1 MRREM
6 SLPSVTPRREIVTVS
21 AVTQLTIQQ
30 AYALAVRQHQA
41 GRISEAQ
48 SLLRQIVAHEPGHAD
63 AIQLLGVVS
72 HQVRRSAEG
81 LELIRRAI
89 ALNPRAPGY
98 HSTLGGVLIG
108 MGRYDE
114 AIAAFHT
121 ALALQPDHPEAQ
133 NNLGVALKRVGQLDE
148 SIAAYRRALEIRA
161 DYPEAMSNLAGA
173 IWRSGEIAEAI
184 RWYEQALQRRPNA
197 KVASNRLFV
206 LHFHPDWGP
215 HRLLEEHKKWEQTY
229 AHSVS
234 FSGPAHANDRTP
246 DRRLRIGYVSPHF
259 HEHVVGHWMLPLL
272 AHHRHDA
279 LEIVCYADV
288 LRADAMT
295 ECLRSHSDV
304 WRETTALSDER
315 LAQQVRQDRIDI
327 LVDLTMHMEGSRLLA
342 FARKPA
348 PVQVTYLAYPGT
360 TGLST
365 IDYRLTDPYLDPPGL
380 DECCYSERLFRLPR
394 TWCCYVPRAQTPEV
408 RPLPAATLGRI
419 TFGCLNNF
427 GKITPDTLRAW
438 GRLLAEVPGSELVIH
453 APEGRHRHRTSGLIA
468 EQGADPGRVRFI
480 GQLPLESYFAQY
492 HAIDIG
498 LDPFP
503 YTGGTTTCDALWMG
517 VPVVSLAGITAA
529 SRGGFTLLAN
539 IGLTELVARD
549 IEQYVRIAADLARDP
564 DRLAELRSTL
574 RARMASSP
582 LTDARQFALDVEAA
596 YRTMWHTW
604 CHALQN

>member
-1 MRREM
+1 
-6 SLPSVTPRREIVTVS
+6 VS

-41 GRISEAQ
+41 GRIAEAQ
-48 SLLRQIVAHEPGHAD
+48 ALLRQIVAHDPGHAD

-72 HQVRRSAEG
+72 HQLGRSAEG

-89 ALNPRAPGY
+89 ALNPGAAGY

-114 AIAAFHT
+114 AIAALRT
-121 ALALQPDHPEAQ
+121 ALALQPNHPEAQ
-133 NNLGVALKRVGQLDE
+133 SNLGVALKRAGRLDE

-173 IWRSGEIAEAI
+173 VWRSGEIAEAI
-184 RWYEQALQRRPNA
+184 QWYDQALQLRPNVR
-197 KVASNRLFV
+197 VASNRLFV

-229 AHSVS
+229 AHGLGS
-234 FSGPAHANDRTP
+234 SGSAHANDPAP

-272 AHHRHDA
+272 ANHRHDGF
-279 LEIVCYADV
+279 EIFCYADV
-288 LRADAMT
+288 PRADAMT
-295 ECLRSHSDV
+295 GRLRGHADV

-360 TGLST
+360 TGLSA
-365 IDYRLTDPYLDPPGL
+365 IDYRLTDPYLDPPGM
-380 DECCYSERLFRLPR
+380 DESCYSERLIRLPR
-394 TWCCYVPRAQTPEV
+394 TWCCYLPRAQTPEV
-408 RPLPAATLGRI
+408 SPLPVTTLGRI

-438 GRLLAEVPGSELVIH
+438 GSLLAQVPGSELVIH
-453 APEGRHRHRTSGLIA
+453 APEGQHRQRASGMIA
-468 EQGADPGRVRFI
+468 VQGADPARVRFV

-517 VPVVSLAGITAA
+517 VPVVSLAGSTAV
-529 SRGGFTLLAN
+529 SRGGFTILSN

-549 IEQYVRIAADLARDP
+549 IEQYVRIAVDLARDL
-564 DRLAELRSTL
+564 DRLAEIRSTL
-574 RARMASSP
+574 RARMSASP
-582 LTDARQFALDVEAA
+582 LMDARQFALDIETA

-604 CHALQN
+604 CGLPQRE